1 MDINPTVGVTA
12 TGVIDPSTGIWYIT
26 AKTYADEYQDGRFSP
41 QATPGRLN
49 GRYYFHAIH
58 TEDLSEVA
66 GFPTLIDGTI
76 FRNNDRRMFIGGN
89 QHQRPALLQVGK
101 YIYTGWASHCVQ
113 YNFTGAIIGF
123 DKDTGKIVEA
133 FATEAGPEPIDI
145 KGGGVWMSGGGLAY
159 DGRGSMFFSTGNGYA
174 SQLPP
179 TGNPVQ
185 GRNPP
190 SSLEEAA
197 VNAKVNDDGTI
208 TIVDF
213 FMPKEKNQLDGADQ
227 DLGTSPLQL
236 LPSDTFSCASHRRI
250 GVVTG
255 KSGKTYWLNLD
266 DLGGYQTAPNEQ
278 DRVIQVFQNE
288 NSVYA
293 GASVMPL
300 GGGYIGINVIKFQTH
315 IFKFSCN
322 AGKAVFTHVADTAEK
337 NAYILGVGHGATT
350 SLDGREDS
358 AMTWTTDVEGQ
369 NLRIYK
375 SIPPSN
381 GGNLELIRG
390 FNIVGTT
397 KFSRPVFGDGRAY
410 VGTTTGYLYA
420 FGSPVNLP
428 LNCSSPYTFP
438 KTSIGNTTDP
448 LTVTCIAK
456 AQTTVQSLNYT
467 GNANFKISNLPTTPL
482 QLNAGQKFTFQAVF
496 APKSVGSLSSDV
508 IVTTSGNAQ
517 GYASTTPITLKGTA
531 NSANAL

>member
-1 MDINPTVGVTA
+1 MPGNFNGIGPEQVFSQPLVYTGSDGIQYVYLATTQNNVYKLDAKTGEIIARRNLHVPFLTADLDGCVDINPTVGVTA
-12 TGVIDPSTGIWYIT
+12 TGVIDPASGIWYLT
-26 AKTYADEYQDGRFSP
+26 AKTYSEEYQDGRFSP
-41 QATPGRLN
+41 QATPGRLE

-58 TEDLSEVA
+58 TEDLSEAA

-76 FRNNDRRMFIGGN
+76 FRNNRERMFIGGN
-89 QHQRPALLQVGK
+89 QHQRPALLHVGQ

-123 DKDTGKIVEA
+123 NKDTGAIVEA
-133 FATEAGPEPIDI
+133 FATEAGPEPVDI
-145 KGGGVWMSGGGLAY
+145 KGGGVWMSGGGLSY
-159 DGRGSMFFSTGNGYA
+159 DGRGSMYFSTGNGYA

-197 VNAKVNDDGTI
+197 VNAVVNGDGTI
-208 TIVDF
+208 TIADF

-227 DLGTSPLQL
+227 DLGTSPLQI
-236 LPSDTFSCASHRRI
+236 LPSDIFSCPQHRRI
-250 GVVTG
+250 GIVTG

-278 DRVIQVFQNE
+278 DNVIQVFQNE

-293 GASVMPL
+293 GAGVMPL
-300 GGGYIGINVIKFQTH
+300 GGGYIAINVIKFQTH

-322 AGKAVFTHVADTAEK
+322 GGKAVFTHVADTAEK

-350 SLDGREDS
+350 SLDGRADT
-358 AMTWTTDVEGQ
+358 AMLWTTDVEGQ
-369 NLRIYK
+369 NLRIYNA
-375 SIPPSN
+375 IPPSN
-381 GGNLELIRG
+381 GGYLELIRG

-410 VGTTTGYLYA
+410 VGTTTG
-420 FGSPVNLP
+420 SVNL
-428 LNCSSPYTFP
+428 
-438 KTSIGNTTDP
+438 G
-448 LTVTCIAK
+448 
-456 AQTTVQSLNYT
+456 
-467 GNANFKISNLPTTPL
+467 GRR
-482 QLNAGQKFTFQAVF
+482 
-496 APKSVGSLSSDV
+496 SVGSQRHK
-508 IVTTSGNAQ
+508 TS
-517 GYASTTPITLKGTA
+517 
-531 NSANAL
+531 